1 MRLTAASAPNWQR
14 RKMLLA
20 GAAFCLLKGCGGGSG
35 EAAVSNG
42 AAGAAGASSS
52 AGSVGAGS
60 MVDLAVY
67 GGVPGA
73 APSAIINA
81 FDSAYAAL
89 KANGGGTLLIPP
101 GIYDLGRHD
110 SDAAAVNATGLNNVT
125 ISGYGASLRITTTV
139 KAVPAILQY
148 SNCNNITVAGLHFT
162 DPGTD
167 LEVEW
172 KGAACI
178 QSDCTVACNGIKVAD
193 CSADQVVALYKS
205 YGKGGG
211 LNYLLTDIDIAG
223 TVNNSYYG
231 INVNYNG
238 AHSKCNLTTNGVR
251 RAFICYGAQYW
262 DIWVNANTSN
272 SAGSNALIELSTAS
286 SGLTVSDVN
295 IRLNVTGN
303 LSNHAGLVTFFQQDE
318 VSTPAVIQNINA
330 DVRIVNATSLPGAG
344 IISFLYWDGASLQQ
358 TTIKTWSN
366 LQLTGGFDAASAA
379 LFAGANKFASAGAA
393 SSSPNNSVVLRT
405 GQSYQ
410 DMTLLPS
417 YFTQGPVAA

>member
-89 KANGGGTLLIPP
+89 KATGGGTQLNPP
-101 GIYDLGRHD
+101 G
-110 SDAAAVNATGLNNVT
+110 VNNVT
-125 ISGYGASLRITTTV
+125 ISGYGASLRITTTG
-139 KAVPAILQY
+139 KAVPAILQF

-272 SAGSNALIELSTAS
+272 SSGSNALIELPTSAAA
-286 SGLTVSDVN
+286 LTVTNLN
-295 IRLNVTGN
+295 IYLTATGS
-303 LSNHAGLVTFFQQDE
+303 LSNHAGLITFFQQDA
-318 VSTPAVIQNINA
+318 VSTPAVIQNVNA

-358 TTIKTWSN
+358 
-366 LQLTGGFDAASAA
+366 
-379 LFAGANKFASAGAA
+379 
-393 SSSPNNSVVLRT
+393 
-405 GQSYQ
+405 
-410 DMTLLPS
+410 
-417 YFTQGPVAA
+417 

>member
-20 GAAFCLLKGCGGGSG
+20 GAAICLLKGCGGGSG
-35 EAAVSNG
+35 EAVVSNG

-101 GIYDLGRHD
+101 RIYDLGRHD
-110 SDAAAVNATGLNNVT
+110 SDAAAGNATGLNNVT
-125 ISGYGASLRITTTV
+125 ISGYGASLRITTTG
-139 KAVPAILQY
+139 KAVPAILQF

-178 QSDCTVACNGIKVAD
+178 QVACTKPCSGYKLID
-193 CSADQVVALYKS
+193 CHGSHVVSLFHAT
-205 YGKGGG
+205 GGG
-211 LNYLLTDIDIAG
+211 KFNNYLLTNLDIHGSVTDA
-223 TVNNSYYG
+223 YYG
-231 INVNYNG
+231 VNVNYTG
-238 AHSKCNLTTNGVR
+238 RYSKVNLTTNRVR
-251 RAFICYGAQYW
+251 RAYICYG
-262 DIWVNANTSN
+262 V
-272 SAGSNALIELSTAS
+272 
-286 SGLTVSDVN
+286 
-295 IRLNVTGN
+295 
-303 LSNHAGLVTFFQQDE
+303 
-318 VSTPAVIQNINA
+318 
-330 DVRIVNATSLPGAG
+330 
-344 IISFLYWDGASLQQ
+344 
-358 TTIKTWSN
+358 
-366 LQLTGGFDAASAA
+366 
-379 LFAGANKFASAGAA
+379 
-393 SSSPNNSVVLRT
+393 
-405 GQSYQ
+405 
-410 DMTLLPS
+410 
-417 YFTQGPVAA
+417 